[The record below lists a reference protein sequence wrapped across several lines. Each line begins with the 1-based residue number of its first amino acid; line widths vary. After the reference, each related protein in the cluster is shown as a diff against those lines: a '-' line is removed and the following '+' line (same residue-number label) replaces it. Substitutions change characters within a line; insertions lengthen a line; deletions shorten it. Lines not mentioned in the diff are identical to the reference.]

1 MLPNSLV
8 VDFVGFVLVADEN
21 LAVGARING
30 CVVVESKAE
39 KDLWVV
45 NLLFKICRC
54 RDVPLAQVKAV
65 AKFIL
70 FWRDTSDRIGSLMLL
85 STTMIASVTK
95 IARKRPGKV
104 GQQRYCCVV
113 VLDTS
118 RRRRERRVIQKERM

>member
-54 RDVPLAQVKAV
+54 RDAPLAQVKAV

-104 GQQRYCCVV
+104 GQQRYCWVV
-113 VLDTS
+113 VLDAS